1 MAHDVAAHLQPWE
14 GFFKCRSAPANPCKT
29 CCQFGPRDW
38 QIKGFLLDRRKER
51 PPPWTT
57 TKLDALFSAKM
68 NGTYQVGMYYVYG
81 IWDEDTQFTNSCMN
95 TVCTYLLLLNCM
107 LSAFL
112 AYEKMKASLL
122 HFWQRS
128 LVAFQYFLVSWGYSS
143 IPPKTRKHESNDF
156 IQSGILPFSK

>member
-1 MAHDVAAHLQPWE
+1 MQISACESLQNLLSIWTA
-14 GFFKCRSAPANPCKT
+14 RLTN
-29 CCQFGPRDW
+29 
-38 QIKGFLLDRRKER
+38 KGVFCWTEHRRKER

-112 AYEKMKASLL
+112 AYEKMRALLL
-122 HFWQRS
+122 HF
-128 LVAFQYFLVSWGYSS
+128 
-143 IPPKTRKHESNDF
+143 
-156 IQSGILPFSK
+156 